1 METTGRV
8 TYHVVFAEHEGWNL
22 VQENSGR
29 VVGTHRSRTNAILQG
44 RDMAKTHS
52 YSLLVIHDR
61 EDRIE
66 KQYNYGLRPR
76 DVAV

>member
-8 TYHVVFAEHEGWNL
+8 TYHVVFSEHDGWNV

-44 RDMAKTHS
+44 RDLARTHA

-61 EDRIE
+61 EGRIE

-76 DVAV
+76 NIAV

>member
-8 TYHVVFAEHEGWNL
+8 TYHVTFAKPKGWNV

-29 VVGTHRSRTNAILQG
+29 VMGTHRSRTEAILQG
-44 RDMAKTHS
+44 RDLATCHP

-61 EDRIE
+61 EGRIE

>member
-8 TYHVVFAEHEGWNL
+8 TYHVVFVEHEGWNV
-22 VQENSGR
+22 VQEDSGR

-44 RDMAKTHS
+44 RDMARTHP

-61 EDRIE
+61 EGRIE